1 MSITDP
7 LNQTIDALGF
17 REDQRFQAGWS
28 TGRMDLVYRLA
39 EADNEDELYDILTA
53 TREESRKIAMDG
65 LKVLLGL
72 VADVE
77 WEGDAE

>member
-7 LNQTIDALGF
+7 LNQTIDTLGF

-53 TREESRKIAMDG
+53 VREESRRIAMDG
-65 LKVLLGL
+65 IRALVGL
-72 VADVE
+72 DIE
-77 WEGDAE
+77 PEDDAE

>member
-7 LNQTIDALGF
+7 LNQTIEALGF

-28 TGRMDLVYRLA
+28 TGRMDLVYRLL
-39 EADNEDELYDILTA
+39 EADSEDELYDILKA

-65 LKVLLGL
+65 LKILLGL
-72 VADVE
+72 DDE
-77 WEGDAE
+77 PEGEAE

>member
-7 LNQTIDALGF
+7 LNQTIEDLGF

-39 EADNEDELYDILTA
+39 EASTEDELYDILKA

-65 LKVLLGL
+65 IKVLLGL
-72 VADVE
+72 DIE
-77 WEGDAE
+77 PEGDAE